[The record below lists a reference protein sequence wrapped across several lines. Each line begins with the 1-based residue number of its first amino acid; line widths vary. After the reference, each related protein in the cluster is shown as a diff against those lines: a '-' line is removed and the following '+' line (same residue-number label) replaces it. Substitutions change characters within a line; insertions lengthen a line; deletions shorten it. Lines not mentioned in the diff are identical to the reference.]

1 MVKRDRIAVENCP
14 VFVTSQILGKRW
26 TILILQALMMP
37 KAGQG
42 IRFSEIQKN
51 LEWISPKVLTQRLRE
66 LEKENVLTRKVDA
79 SSIPPKVS
87 YQLTA
92 KGEELRDV
100 LTMMQQWGMKY
111 GSSDPGICNG
121 VNFENCD
128 GCTTRVPS

>member
-1 MVKRDRIAVENCP
+1 MVKRNKLAVEKCP

-37 KAGQG
+37 KAQEG
-42 IRFSEIQKN
+42 IRFSEIQRN

-66 LEKENVLTRKVDA
+66 LENEMVLTRNVDA
-79 SSIPPKVS
+79 TSIPPKVS

-92 KGEELRDV
+92 KGDDLREI
-100 LTMMQQWGMKY
+100 LTMLQQWGMKY
-111 GSSDPGICNG
+111 GSSAPSVCNG

-128 GCTTRVPS
+128 GCAIRVTS